1 MGTAATSGPSGICSR
16 GKVPLEK
23 QAAVCYNQVGESQT
37 DDDPVYTH
45 RKKAAPGRGWSSP
58 EGRFLQWRAYCS
70 LLCLS
75 SHLLTQ
81 LETMFAATDTMKLT
95 IQSMDPPPP
104 AAGVGGDSRFIIAKC
119 DKNYKL

>member
-1 MGTAATSGPSGICSR
+1 MALREYVPVVKFLLKSKRQCATIRLAKAKLTTIQFIPTA
-16 GKVPLEK
+16 
-23 QAAVCYNQVGESQT
+23 
-37 DDDPVYTH
+37 
-45 RKKAAPGRGWSSP
+45 KKRPPGRGWSSP
-58 EGRFLQWRAYCS
+58 EGRFLRWRAYCS

-119 DKNYKL
+119 DKIYKL